1 MINFL
6 MVPTHGF
13 GMLLGCF
20 PARPEFSDATMRR
33 QLMRRQLRRIALG
46 VLLSVA
52 TAAARKAGAEGTC
65 DADAKGVVA
74 AGKKLGDELKEM
86 HQVEGLGSI
95 ADVSRTWRLVRNQ
108 QDQVEEAFA
117 AVNARF
123 SAAIRKLSGVKTIKA
138 DDKAQ
143 VEELF
148 FGGQPFFVQCAAP
161 VDKLH
166 AIFMETSADM
176 AAAGVTPAVI
186 DCNGKLPSGRT
197 VTERFFKDKSLEDPV
212 FFVVANRMAPRPF
225 NVKPHVTPEML
236 VSFASNITAVK
247 VARLADN
254 DDLREHCLKRKQC
267 ALVIHDGNYTEG
279 EAAAA
284 KAVARK
290 HRGIA
295 VAEIDSRKLRLSIED
310 ALPPN
315 KGEPRMVFLS
325 VDNTARE
332 ERKVKDGKKKE
343 SVYQGKA
350 FKGKAWDDSALSDFL
365 EAVAKPGAKLTRI
378 KTTPKVVDRKE
389 EEQAMR
395 KAERRRK
402 EAADR
407 KAKKKDSPYDHV
419 DKDPPAYSSAKK
431 GTGAAGS
438 KKGGTPKPG
447 GFRESTATKTRAG
460 SKGGEGGRGGSTA
473 GRGKVQ
479 VDGAGRQRKSW
490 SKEEQA
496 RAEQVLLVWGLV
508 WVRFMNAEG
517 REVDAWRTCVLVV

>member
-1 MINFL
+1 
-6 MVPTHGF
+6 MV
-13 GMLLGCF
+13 LGCSWDAWL
-20 PARPEFSDATMRR
+20 ARPEFSDATMRR
-33 QLMRRQLRRIALG
+33 QLRRLALG

-517 REVDAWRTCVLVV
+517 RGVDAWRTCVLVV